1 MADSAEI
8 KAPHALRRAQKL
20 AHMLDTAVGIPFTK
34 IRFGLDSL
42 LGLIPGVGDLV
53 TVGLSA
59 HIIHLAGQMGA
70 PMSLR
75 AAMVKNAVFDFLIGL
90 IPFVGD
96 ISDIFY
102 KGNRKNIR
110 LLETWWVSTHQK
122 QLKNQTAEMVDKW
135 EKETTKGKY
144 D

>member
-1 MADSAEI
+1 VADSIEI

-20 AHMLDTAVGIPFTK
+20 AHILDTAVGIPFTK
-34 IRFGLDSL
+34 FRFGLDSL

-53 TVGLSA
+53 TFGLSA

-90 IPFVGD
+90 IPFIGD

-102 KGNRKNIR
+102 KANRKNIR
-110 LLETWWVSTHQK
+110 LLETWWVNTHHQ
-122 QLKNQTAEMVDKW
+122 QLKIQTAERLNKWDK
-135 EKETTKGKY
+135 EAQANKY

>member
-1 MADSAEI
+1 MVDSSEV
-8 KAPHALRRAQKL
+8 KAPQALRRAQKL

-75 AAMVKNAVFDFLIGL
+75 VAMVRNAVFDFLIGL

-110 LLETWWVSTHQK
+110 LLETWWVSTHHK
-122 QLKNQTAEMVDKW
+122 QLSHQTAEHLAKW
-135 EKETTKGKY
+135 EKEAKSGEY